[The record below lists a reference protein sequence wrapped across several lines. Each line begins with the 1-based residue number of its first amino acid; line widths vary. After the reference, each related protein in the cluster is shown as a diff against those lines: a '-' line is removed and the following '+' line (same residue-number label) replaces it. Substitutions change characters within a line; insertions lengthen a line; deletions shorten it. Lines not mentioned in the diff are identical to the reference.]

1 VKSGRGRGDG
11 TRNRSLAGVE
21 KKEGKTSTAERVVL
35 GIAMWSTVTAKKRN
49 VERDT
54 REKTEKKEEMRREEI
69 MKGTR
74 GC

>member
-1 VKSGRGRGDG
+1 MR
-11 TRNRSLAGVE
+11 
-21 KKEGKTSTAERVVL
+21 
-35 GIAMWSTVTAKKRN
+35 STVTAKKRN